1 MGEAAEQP
9 PAAARGAAAAA
20 RAALLSGSLSRTV
33 RRIGLPAVASSL
45 LMTLFASADAHW
57 VGTRVGAAGLA
68 AVSTSLFWIWMLVSV
83 AEMVSVGLTAV
94 AARRHGEGRP
104 EEAAR
109 VGGEALVY
117 AVALGVVLAA
127 AGTLWLGELAAVMRT
142 PPEVA
147 RLARDYLGTYLLGM
161 PLIYGYFVVDATFRA
176 SGDTRTPLALLASSV
191 AVTLVLDPLFIGG
204 AGPIP
209 ALGVR
214 GAAVATLLTRG
225 VVCLAGAL
233 ILARR
238 GLIRLGRPRLAS
250 LAAIS
255 RIGLPAAL
263 TGVLFSVVYVAITPV
278 TARFGT
284 PALAALGVGHR
295 VESWLYMI
303 GVGFGAAA
311 AAIVGQ
317 NLGAGDARRAA
328 RAGWLTTGY
337 AMLPALG
344 FALLSLLV
352 PERLAALFTTDPA
365 VIDDA
370 ARYLRIASLGQL
382 VVCAEVVLEASLGG
396 AGDTVP
402 VMLTSTTIT
411 AARIPIGAWA
421 AGRYGLDG
429 LWWTITLTATARAL
443 AIAALWHSGRWRRRR
458 V

>member
-1 MGEAAEQP
+1 
-9 PAAARGAAAAA
+9 
-20 RAALLSGSLSRTV
+20 
-33 RRIGLPAVASSL
+33 
-45 LMTLFASADAHW
+45 MTLFASADAHW

-68 AVSTSLFWIWMLVSV
+68 AVSTSLFWIWMLVAV

-104 EEAAR
+104 DEAAR
-109 VGGEALVY
+109 TAGEALVY
-117 AVALGVVLAA
+117 AVALGAA
-127 AGTLWLGELAAVMRT
+127 FALLGTVWLREIVAVTGT

-147 RLARDYLGTYLLGM
+147 ALAREYLGTYLLGM
-161 PLIYGYFVVDATFRA
+161 PLIYGYFVVDAAFRA
-176 SGDTRTPLALLASSV
+176 AGDTRTPLALLSSSV

-204 AGPIP
+204 AGTLLP

-225 VVCLAGAL
+225 AVGLAGAL

-238 GLIRLGRPRLAS
+238 GLLRFGPVRPRALAT
-250 LAAIS
+250 IS
-255 RIGLPAAL
+255 RIGLPVAL

-317 NLGAGDARRAA
+317 NLGAGDAGRAA

-344 FALLSLLV
+344 FAALSLAV
-352 PERLAALFTTDPA
+352 PEQLAGLFTSDPA

-396 AGDTVP
+396 AGDTLP
-402 VMLTSTTIT
+402 AMIASTSIT
-411 AARIPIGAWA
+411 AVRIPLAAWA
-421 AGRYGLDG
+421 AVRYGIDG
-429 LWWTITLTATARAL
+429 LWWTITLTAVVRAV
-443 AIAALWHSGRWRRRR
+443 AIALIWRAGRWKLRR

>member
-1 MGEAAEQP
+1 
-9 PAAARGAAAAA
+9 
-20 RAALLSGSLSRTV
+20 
-33 RRIGLPAVASSL
+33 
-45 LMTLFASADAHW
+45 MTLFASADAHW

-68 AVSTSLFWIWMLVSV
+68 AVSTSLFWIWMLVAV
-83 AEMVSVGLTAV
+83 AEMVSVGLTAM

-109 VGGEALVY
+109 TAGEALVY
-117 AVALGVVLAA
+117 AVALGAA
-127 AGTLWLGELAAVMRT
+127 FALLGTFWLREIVAVTGT
-142 PPEVA
+142 PPAVA
-147 RLARDYLGTYLLGM
+147 ALAREYLGTYLLGM
-161 PLIYGYFVVDATFRA
+161 PLIYGYFVVDAAFRA
-176 SGDTRTPLALLASSV
+176 AGDTRTPLALLSSSV

-204 AGPIP
+204 AGTLLP

-225 VVCLAGAL
+225 AVGLAGAL

-238 GLIRLGRPRLAS
+238 GLLRFGPVRLRALAT
-250 LAAIS
+250 IS
-255 RIGLPAAL
+255 RIGLPVAL

-317 NLGAGDARRAA
+317 NLGAGDAARAA

-344 FALLSLLV
+344 FAALSLAV
-352 PERLAALFTTDPA
+352 PEQLASLFTTDPA

-370 ARYLRIASLGQL
+370 ARYLRIASVGQL

-396 AGDTVP
+396 AGDTLP
-402 VMLTSTTIT
+402 AMIASTAIT
-411 AARIPIGAWA
+411 AVRIPLAAWA
-421 AGRYGLDG
+421 AVRYGIDG
-429 LWWTITLTATARAL
+429 LWWTITLTAVVRAA
-443 AIAALWHSGRWRRRR
+443 AIALIWRAGRWKLRR

>member
-1 MGEAAEQP
+1 
-9 PAAARGAAAAA
+9 
-20 RAALLSGSLSRTV
+20 
-33 RRIGLPAVASSL
+33 
-45 LMTLFASADAHW
+45 MTLFASADAHW

-94 AARRHGEGRP
+94 AARRHGEGRGD
-104 EEAAR
+104 EAAR
-109 VGGEALVY
+109 VAGEALVY
-117 AVALGVVLAA
+117 AVALGVVFATLGTVFLA
-127 AGTLWLGELAAVMRT
+127 ELSAVMRT
-142 PPEVA
+142 PPAVA
-147 RLARDYLGTYLLGM
+147 ALARDYLGTYLLGM
-161 PLIYGYFVVDATFRA
+161 PLIYGYFVVDAAFRA

-191 AVTLVLDPLFIGG
+191 AVTLVLDPIFIAG
-204 AGPIP
+204 AGAVP

-225 VVCLAGAL
+225 AVCLAGAL

-238 GLIRLGRPRLAS
+238 GLLRFGRVRRAS
-250 LAAIS
+250 LATLS

-317 NLGAGDARRAA
+317 NLGAGDAARAE
-328 RAGWLTTGY
+328 RAGWITTGY

-344 FALLSLLV
+344 FALLSVLV
-352 PERLAALFTTDPA
+352 PEQLAGLFTSDPA
-365 VIDDA
+365 VVDAA

-396 AGDTVP
+396 AGDTLP
-402 VMLTSTTIT
+402 VMLTSTTLT

-421 AGRYGLDG
+421 AAAYGLDG
-429 LWWTITLTATARAL
+429 LWWTITLTAAARAI
-443 AIAALWHSGRWRRRR
+443 AIAALWRSGRWKGRR

>member
-1 MGEAAEQP
+1 MGRRSEGAP
-9 PAAARGAAAAA
+9 GAARGGSAPP
-20 RAALLSGSLSRTV
+20 RAALLSGSLAATIGRV
-33 RRIGLPAVASSL
+33 GLPAVASSL

-94 AARRHGEGRP
+94 AARRHGEGRGD
-104 EEAAR
+104 EAAR
-109 VGGEALVY
+109 VAGEALAY
-117 AVALGVVLAA
+117 AVVLGVLFAALGTVFLTPISAMT
-127 AGTLWLGELAAVMRT
+127 GT
-142 PPEVA
+142 PPPVA
-147 RLARDYLGTYLLGM
+147 ALARDYLGTYLLGM
-161 PLIYGYFVVDATFRA
+161 PLIYGYFVVDAAFRA

-191 AVTLVLDPLFIGG
+191 AVTLVLDPLFIAG

-214 GAAVATLLTRG
+214 GAAAATLLTRG
-225 VVCLAGAL
+225 VVCLAGAAV
-233 ILARR
+233 LARR
-238 GLIRLGRPRLAS
+238 GLLRFGRVRWRS
-250 LAAIS
+250 LATLS
-255 RIGLPAAL
+255 RIGVPAAL

-317 NLGAGDARRAA
+317 NLGAGDAARAE
-328 RAGWLTTGY
+328 RAGWITTGY
-337 AMLPALG
+337 AMVPALG
-344 FALLSLLV
+344 FALLSLVV
-352 PERLAALFTTDPA
+352 PEQLASLFTSDPA
-365 VIDDA
+365 VIADA

-402 VMLTSTTIT
+402 VMLTSTTLT
-411 AARIPIGAWA
+411 AARVPLGAWA
-421 AGRYGLDG
+421 AARYGLDG
-429 LWWTITLTATARAL
+429 LWWTITLTAAARAI
-443 AIAALWHSGRWRRRR
+443 AIAALWRAGRWKRRR

>member
-1 MGEAAEQP
+1 
-9 PAAARGAAAAA
+9 
-20 RAALLSGSLSRTV
+20 
-33 RRIGLPAVASSL
+33 
-45 LMTLFASADAHW
+45 
-57 VGTRVGAAGLA
+57 VGASGLA

-94 AARRHGEGRP
+94 AARRHGEARP
-104 EEAAR
+104 AEAAR
-109 VGGEALVY
+109 AAGEALVY
-117 AVALGVVLAA
+117 AVALGALFAL
-127 AGTLWLGELAAVMRT
+127 AGTLWLPEIVAVTGT
-142 PPEVA
+142 PPAVA
-147 RLARDYLGTYLLGM
+147 ALARAYLGTYLLGM
-161 PLIYGYFVVDATFRA
+161 PLIYGYFVVDAAFRA
-176 SGDTRTPLALLASSV
+176 AGDTRTPLALLASSV

-204 AGPIP
+204 AGTLVP

-225 VVCLAGAL
+225 AVCLAGAL

-238 GLIRLGRPRLAS
+238 GLLRFGPVRLRS
-250 LAAIS
+250 LATIS
-255 RIGLPAAL
+255 RIGLPVAL

-317 NLGAGDARRAA
+317 NLGAGDADRAA

-337 AMLPALG
+337 AMVPALG

-352 PERLAALFTTDPA
+352 PEQLAGLFTGDPA

-396 AGDTVP
+396 AGDTLPAMVA
-402 VMLTSTTIT
+402 STAIT
-411 AARIPIGAWA
+411 ALRVPLAAWA
-421 AGRYGLDG
+421 AVRWGIDG
-429 LWWTITLTATARAL
+429 LWWTITLTAVARAA
-443 AIAALWHSGRWRRRR
+443 AIAWLWRAGRWKVRR

>member
-1 MGEAAEQP
+1 MDGTTDRA
-9 PAAARGAAAAA
+9 PAARDGDDAPP
-20 RAALLSGSLSRTV
+20 RAALLSGSLPRTI
-33 RRIGLPAVASSL
+33 RRVGLPAVASSL

-104 EEAAR
+104 DEAAR
-109 VGGEALVY
+109 VAGDALVY
-117 AVALGVVLAA
+117 AVALGAVLAA
-127 AGTLWLGELAAVMRT
+127 AGTVWLTELSAVMGT
-142 PPEVA
+142 PAEVSA
-147 RLARDYLGTYLLGM
+147 LARQYLGTYLLGM
-161 PLIYGYFVVDATFRA
+161 PLIFGYFVVDAAFRA

-204 AGPIP
+204 AGPVP

-214 GAAVATLLTRG
+214 GAAAATLLTRG
-225 VVCLAGAL
+225 TVCLVGAL

-238 GLIRLGRPRLAS
+238 GLVRFARVRPAVL
-250 LAAIS
+250 LNIS
-255 RIGLPAAL
+255 RIGLPVAL
-263 TGVLFSVVYVAITPV
+263 TGVLFSVVYVAITPI
-278 TARFGT
+278 TAGFGT

-317 NLGAGDARRAA
+317 NIGAGDAARAE
-328 RAGWLTTGY
+328 RAGWITTAY
-337 AMLPALG
+337 AMVPAMG

-352 PERLAALFTTDPA
+352 PETLAGLFTNDPA

-396 AGDTVP
+396 AGDTLP
-402 VMLTSTTIT
+402 VMLTSTALT
-411 AARIPIGAWA
+411 AARIPLGAWA
-421 AGRYGLDG
+421 AARYGLDG
-429 LWWTITLTATARAL
+429 LWWTITLTAFARAV
-443 AIAALWHSGRWRRRR
+443 AIALLWRGGRWKGRR

>member
-1 MGEAAEQP
+1 
-9 PAAARGAAAAA
+9 
-20 RAALLSGSLSRTV
+20 
-33 RRIGLPAVASSL
+33 
-45 LMTLFASADAHW
+45 MTLFASADAHW

-109 VGGEALVY
+109 VAGEAIVY
-117 AVALGVVLAA
+117 AVALGALLAA
-127 AGTLWLGELAAVMRT
+127 AGTVWLAELSAVMGT
-142 PPEVA
+142 PAEVSV
-147 RLARDYLGTYLLGM
+147 LAGQYLGTYLLGM
-161 PLIYGYFVVDATFRA
+161 PLIFGYFVVDAAFRA

-204 AGPIP
+204 VGPIP
-209 ALGVR
+209 PLGVR
-214 GAAVATLLTRG
+214 GAAAATLLTRG
-225 VVCLAGAL
+225 TVCLVGAL

-238 GLIRLGRPRLAS
+238 GLVRFARVRPAS
-250 LAAIS
+250 LVNIS
-255 RIGLPAAL
+255 RIGLPVAL
-263 TGVLFSVVYVAITPV
+263 TGVLFSVVYVAITPI
-278 TARFGT
+278 TAGFGT

-295 VESWLYMI
+295 VESWLYMV

-317 NLGAGDARRAA
+317 NIGAGDPARAE
-328 RAGWLTTGY
+328 RAGWITTGY

-352 PERLAALFTTDPA
+352 PETLAGLFTNDPA

-396 AGDTVP
+396 AGDTLP
-402 VMLTSTTIT
+402 VMLTSTALT
-411 AARIPIGAWA
+411 AARIPLGAWA
-421 AGRYGLDG
+421 AARFGLDG
-429 LWWTITLTATARAL
+429 LWWTITLTAFARAV
-443 AIAALWHSGRWRRRR
+443 AIALLWRSGRWKGRR